1 MSGPRNL
8 TADVD
13 LDLKGLMG
21 SIWRKKWL
29 ILLLTLLSAVLVF
42 VGTSMI
48 ADRYKADA
56 QILIKKRESI
66 FTRIQSNEFQPN
78 GGEFDEQAVGSQVL
92 VLSSDDLAIRVIK
105 RLNLESHPEFAKKA
119 VEPGILDLAKSLI
132 APAADGNVIDDEAG
146 RAPVVVDPGVLKQFK
161 EQLTVYAADKSRV
174 AIVEFW
180 STDRSLAKLVP
191 NAIAEEYIEFTK
203 SERLESD
210 RSATGFLEPEIQELR
225 RKVIEAEEKVA
236 EFRSQSDILL
246 GNNNALLAT
255 QQLSEVSSELSRV
268 KAERLSAEAK
278 IESIRAALNNGG
290 SLDVIPEVIS
300 SPLIQRLREREVNT
314 KAEISEL
321 SSTLLPNHP
330 RIKALRSQLPEIASQ
345 IRQAANNIVRS
356 LENNVELARKQE
368 AALLQDVNRLK
379 AEAARVNE
387 AEVDLR
393 ALEREAA
400 AQRERLENY
409 LGRFNEAQSR
419 QASGY
424 VPSEA
429 RIIERA
435 VLPAES
441 YFPKVIPFT
450 IAGSLAMMILSI
462 VGVLSVE
469 LLSGR
474 AFKPMNASPDRI
486 EPDAIPEKVGAEPA
500 NTQHVS
506 PAAAAAASVANAGT
520 TQSIQPAPA
529 LAPKMDDMLRDREP
543 VAPSPAASVANDS
556 DVFGLQF
563 AMQAVER
570 IGATK
575 IAVLSPDIQAESR
588 TAIEMARYLASRG
601 KRVVVTD
608 FTGDGQTATTML
620 GQADMPG
627 FFDVLAGKRSLK
639 DALYQDSASSAHVL
653 AAGNSAAGGSLANIG
668 QLIASLEKSYD
679 FPVFSCGNAGASGLA
694 RVADTATVVIIPT
707 TGKTFDEC
715 RALERQLTVSGYTDT
730 IMVRGEHAGASA
742 HQAA

>member
-29 ILLLTLLSAVLVF
+29 ILLLTLLAAVLIF
-42 VGTSMI
+42 VSTSMI
-48 ADRYKADA
+48 AERYKADA

-66 FTRIQSNEFQPN
+66 FTRIQNNEFQPN

-119 VEPGILDLAKSLI
+119 VEPGILDLARNLV
-132 APAADGNVIDDEAG
+132 APSADGNVIDDEAG
-146 RAPVVVDPGVLKQFK
+146 SEPVVVDPGVLKQFK
-161 EQLTVYAADKSRV
+161 EQLTVYAAEQSRV
-174 AIVEFW
+174 AVVEFW

-191 NAIAEEYIEFTK
+191 NAVAEEYIEFTR

-225 RKVIEAEEKVA
+225 KKVIEAEEKVA

-278 IESIRAALNNGG
+278 IESIRAALENGS

-314 KAEISEL
+314 KAQISEL

-330 RIKALRSQLPEIASQ
+330 RIKALRSQLPEISNQ
-345 IRQAANNIVRS
+345 IRQAANNILRS
-356 LENNVELARKQE
+356 LENNVGLARKQE

-379 AEAARVNE
+379 AEASRVNE
-387 AEVDLR
+387 AEVELR

-400 AQRERLENY
+400 AQRERLESY

-441 YFPKVIPFT
+441 YFPQVIPFT
-450 IAGSLAMMILSI
+450 VAGSLGMMILSI

-474 AFKPMNASPDRI
+474 AFKPMNAIDPRD
-486 EPDAIPEKVGAEPA
+486 IPETVPAGTGADE
-500 NTQHVS
+500 NMS
-506 PAAAAAASVANAGT
+506 PAAATTSVARGAN
-520 TQSIQPAPA
+520 SPVHSAP
-529 LAPKMDDMLRDREP
+529 PVSPTMDDMLRDP
-543 VAPSPAASVANDS
+543 QPTLQPPATAANDR
-556 DVFGLQF
+556 DVFGMPFALQ
-563 AMQAVER
+563 AIEG
-570 IGATK
+570 IGATRV
-575 IAVLSPDIQAESR
+575 AVVSPDEVAES
-588 TAIEMARYLASRG
+588 AVAVEISRYLADRG
-601 KRVVVTD
+601 KRVAVVD
-608 FTGDGQTATTML
+608 FTGDGRTSARML
-620 GQADMPG
+620 GKTGMPG
-627 FFDVLAGKRSLK
+627 LFDVLSGARSLR

-653 AAGNSAAGGSLANIG
+653 ATGTPQPGTDLSNLG
-668 QLIASLEKSYD
+668 QLVTSLEKSYD
-679 FPVFSCGNAGASGLA
+679 YPVFSCGNSGLA
-694 RVADTATVVIIPT
+694 GLAKVANATTVVIIPT
-707 TGKTFDEC
+707 TRATFNEC
-715 RALERQLTVSGYTDT
+715 KALERQLMAAGYADT
-730 IMVRGEHAGASA
+730 IMVRSELAGQGA

>member
-21 SIWRKKWL
+21 AIWRKKWL
-29 ILLLTLLSAVLVF
+29 ILLLTLITAVIVF
-42 VGTSMI
+42 VAASAI
-48 ADRYKADA
+48 AERYKADA

-66 FTRIQSNEFQPN
+66 FTRIPGNEFQNN

-92 VLSSDDLAIRVIK
+92 VLNSDDLAIRVIK
-105 RLNLESHPEFAKKA
+105 ALELESHPEFAKKA
-119 VEPGILDLAKSLI
+119 AEPGILDLAKSLI
-132 APAADGNVIDDEAG
+132 AKGNESSVAG
-146 RAPVVVDPGVLKQFK
+146 GGEGMAMVVDPGVLKQFK
-161 EQLTVYAADKSRV
+161 EQLTVYSADKTRV
-174 AIVEFW
+174 AVIEFW
-180 STDRSLAKLVP
+180 STDRKLAKLVP
-191 NAIAEEYIEFTK
+191 NALAEEYIEFTR

-225 RKVIEAEEKVA
+225 KSVMEAEEKVA
-236 EFRSQSDILL
+236 AFRSQSDILL

-278 IESIRAALNNGG
+278 IESIRAALNDGG

-330 RIKALRSQLPEIASQ
+330 RIKALRSQLPEVESQ
-345 IRQAANNIVRS
+345 IRQAANNILRS
-356 LENNVELARKQE
+356 LENNVGLARKQE

-379 AEAARVNE
+379 AESSRVNE
-387 AEVDLR
+387 AEVELR

-400 AQRERLENY
+400 AQRERLEDY

-450 IAGSLAMMILSI
+450 IVGALGMLILSM

-469 LLSGR
+469 LMSGR
-474 AFKPMNASPDRI
+474 AFKPMD
-486 EPDAIPEKVGAEPA
+486 ELDPELVPESLKARD
-500 NTQHVS
+500 VS
-506 PAAAAAASVANAGT
+506 PAVTASVPRGRAP
-520 TQSIQPAPA
+520 PASPPP
-529 LAPKMDDMLRDREP
+529 LAPRMDDLLRDPQP
-543 VAPSPAASVANDS
+543 VMYTPSDVANDR
-556 DVFGLQF
+556 DIFGLSF
-563 AMQAVER
+563 AMQAVEG
-570 IGATK
+570 IGATRV
-575 IAVLSPDIQAESR
+575 AVISPDVDGESH
-588 TAIEMARYLASRG
+588 TAISLARYLASRG
-601 KRVVVTD
+601 SSVVLTD
-608 FTGDGQTATTML
+608 FTGDGRTATDML
-620 GQADMPG
+620 GRAGMPG
-627 FFDVLAGKRSLK
+627 LFDVLAGNRSLK
-639 DALYQDSASSAHVL
+639 DALFVDTQSQVHVL
-653 AAGNSAAGGSLANIG
+653 ASGTPVPGIEMDNLEKLTS
-668 QLIASLEKSYD
+668 SLEKSYD
-679 FPVFSCGNAGASGLA
+679 FPVFSCGNAGLNGLSRIADA
-694 RVADTATVVIIPT
+694 RTVVIIPT
-707 TGKTFDEC
+707 SDDTFNEC
-715 RALERQLTVSGYTDT
+715 KLLERQLKASGYSDT
-730 IMVRGEHAGASA
+730 ILVRSENSRKSAVHAA
-742 HQAA
+742 